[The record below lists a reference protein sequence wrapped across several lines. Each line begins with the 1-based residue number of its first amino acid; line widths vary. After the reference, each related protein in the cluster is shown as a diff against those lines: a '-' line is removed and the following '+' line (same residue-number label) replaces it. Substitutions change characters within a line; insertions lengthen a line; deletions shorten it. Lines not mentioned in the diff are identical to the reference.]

1 MLFQN
6 AVRLLKDKE
15 TIKKNIYIYDKN
27 KKKKKKSDQSIP
39 NIHLAN

>member
-6 AVRLLKDKE
+6 AVTLLKDKE
-15 TIKKNIYIYDKN
+15 TIKKEYIYNKN
-27 KKKKKKSDQSIP
+27 KKKKKSDESIP

>member
-15 TIKKNIYIYDKN
+15 KKIYIYNKN
-27 KKKKKKSDQSIP
+27 KKKKNQKSDQSIP

>member
-15 TIKKNIYIYDKN
+15 KNIYIYNKN
-27 KKKKKKSDQSIP
+27 KKKKNQKSDQSIP

>member
-15 TIKKNIYIYDKN
+15 KKKYIYNKN
-27 KKKKKKSDQSIP
+27 KKKKNQKSDQSIP

>member
-15 TIKKNIYIYDKN
+15 TIKIYMYIYN
-27 KKKKKKSDQSIP
+27 KKKQKKSDQSIP
-39 NIHLAN
+39 NIYLAN

>member
-15 TIKKNIYIYDKN
+15 TIKKYIYIYYKKKTKQN
-27 KKKKKKSDQSIP
+27 KKKEI
-39 NIHLAN
+39 